1 MTVGNKKQYIADVR
15 VMNYLLQEIPNA
27 IYNSVDVC
35 KANVQCYICNEKGHY
50 ARECQKPKVHDAKYF
65 REQMLLAMK
74 NEAGSNLTNE
84 ENDFMLNT
92 DDNTENVPSYD
103 AKAVSENPDCL
114 KKDIATQPKFYNG
127 DSLHGAN
134 LIINSHDLEETL
146 ENAKESRLKMR
157 NKMVQINYSK
167 LNALYETFVPH
178 LELSAEQTY
187 FLIHSTSNN
196 GSESKEVTS

>member
-1 MTVGNKKQYIADVR
+1 
-15 VMNYLLQEIPNA
+15 
-27 IYNSVDVC
+27 
-35 KANVQCYICNEKGHY
+35 
-50 ARECQKPKVHDAKYF
+50 
-65 REQMLLAMK
+65 MLLAMK
-74 NEAGSNLTNE
+74 NEAGSNLTNK
-84 ENDFMLNT
+84 ENDFMLNSSYREDT
-92 DDNTENVPSYD
+92 LEELTLTVMLMALLQPADDNTKNVPLYD

-114 KKDIATQPKFYNG
+114 KKDIAAQPKFYNG

-134 LIINSHDLEETL
+134 LIINSHDSEETL
-146 ENAKESRLKMR
+146 ENAKESRLKIR

-178 LELSAEQTY
+178 IELSAEQTY